1 MPRRLP
7 YILAAVCA
15 LALATPSRAQE
26 AAPSRAQEAAPSRA
40 QATPAGPKCPE
51 EAAPLPA
58 ELAPWT
64 APAALTAATR
74 PEDAGK
80 AEIKV
85 GAAVKAA
92 LVHTPEVTYAARPVK
107 PGGSVAYGGLL
118 QIAIAEPGT
127 YRIALGNA
135 SWVDVVKG
143 GDAIESIHHGGGPAC
158 SGIRKM
164 VDYPLQPGAYFVQLS
179 AGGDAQIGVLVVKLP

>member
-7 YILAAVCA
+7 YILTALCA
-15 LALATPSRAQE
+15 LALVTPCRAQE
-26 AAPSRAQEAAPSRA
+26 AATA
-40 QATPAGPKCPE
+40 PKCPE

-64 APAALTAATR
+64 APTSVTAATK
-74 PEDAGK
+74 PEEANK
-80 AEIKV
+80 AAIKV
-85 GAAVKAA
+85 GSAVKAA
-92 LVHTPEVTYAARPVK
+92 LFHTPEVNYATRPVK

-118 QIAIAEPGT
+118 EIAITEPGN
-127 YRIALGNA
+127 YRVALGNA
-135 SWVDVVKG
+135 SWVDVVKDG
-143 GDAIESIHHGGGPAC
+143 EKVESIHHGGGPAC

-164 VDYPLQPGAYFVQLS
+164 VDYPLQKGEYFVQLS